1 MTLEA
6 ALLRPALLRP
16 ALRPVVDA
24 ILARVHRRRRL
35 ARQQSGEAALREAIR
50 ELLLPHPDERR
61 VEARLELARACGARA
76 RDTALAEA
84 MLARHRETR
93 EATRNKLHRSRRH
106 PRRPAEASA
115 GPVET
120 RAAGTGLAD
129 AKLADNR
136 R

>member
-6 ALLRPALLRP
+6 ALLRPGLLRP

-35 ARQQSGEAALREAIR
+35 ARQQSGETALREAIR

-93 EATRNKLHRSRRH
+93 EATRGKLHRSRR
-106 PRRPAEASA
+106 PARRPADASA
-115 GPVET
+115 GAVET
-120 RAAGTGLAD
+120 RPAD
-129 AKLADNR
+129 AKFADSR
-136 R
+136 H